1 MKLAALMLHLPEHRP
16 EGCRIER
23 RAIGR
28 DAQQR
33 QVACCEGRLQ
43 PTEKRPDVVVGGI
56 VIQDVIEEALVAAV
70 IDGGEYAEGTVI
82 EFIGSNI
89 P

>member
-1 MKLAALMLHLPEHRP
+1 
-16 EGCRIER
+16 
-23 RAIGR
+23 
-28 DAQQR
+28 
-33 QVACCEGRLQ
+33 LQ
-43 PTEKRPDVVVGGI
+43 PPEKRPDVVVGGI